1 MLDVQSGAMLDFRD
15 AGPGVGPGVRPIIES
30 GDSEPRNGIEER
42 FIYGLNCYKR
52 IFVSYEIWTR

>member
-1 MLDVQSGAMLDFRD
+1 MLDFRD

-42 FIYGLNCYKR
+42 FINGFDCYKR
-52 IFVSYEIWTR
+52 IFVS